1 MPFQLSPG
9 VNVSEIDLTTGVPA
23 VSSSTGAIA
32 GPFLWGPAEEVKLI
46 DSEVSLVNTFWKPN
60 NDNAPSWFAAA
71 NFLSYGRSLYVNRI
85 VSSAA
90 TNATSSGTGLLIK
103 NDDHYESNF
112 INGQGSVGTWAAKYP
127 GNMGNSLTVSIADQD
142 MFPTWAYKD
151 EFDGPPS
158 HSDTLIAMDTN
169 SPEDGGSNI
178 NDEMHIVVVDT
189 KGMFT
194 GVKGTVLERW
204 AYVSK
209 ASNAKSE
216 DGSSIYYAEVIN
228 KQSNFIRWMDH
239 PLVGDVETNWGA
251 EFVDGVSY
259 TKLLEAETTLL
270 AGGQGGNGDITSGDF
285 INAYDKYANP
295 DEIDVSLI
303 ISGGVSAALTM
314 VDWKT
319 VQKHI
324 VSISNNR
331 KDSVSFISPLESD
344 VINNATNEHVDIIN
358 NVRNN
363 INSTSYAVAD
373 SNWKQQYDKY
383 NDVYRWIPCNGDVA
397 GLCAQTDSNRDPWW
411 SPAGFNRGHIKN
423 SIRLA
428 WNPGKSQRDE
438 LYKNSINPIVT
449 FPGEG
454 TILYGDKTMLAKPSA
469 FDRINVRR
477 LFIVLE
483 KAIAISAK
491 YSLFE
496 FNDAFTRSQF
506 VNMVEPFLRDVKGRR
521 GIYDFKVVCDE
532 SNNTGEVIESNEFVG
547 DIYIKPAKSINFI
560 QLNFVA
566 VRTGVDF
573 SEVVGKL

>member
-103 NDDHYESNF
+103 NDDHYEANF

-204 AYVSK
+204 AFVSK

-324 VSISNNR
+324 VGISNNR

-532 SNNTGEVIESNEFVG
+532 SNNTGEVIDRNEFVG

-573 SEVVGKL
+573 SEVVGKF